1 MRLWL
6 GVQVVLLLTLF
17 QSYQRLW
24 HILVDLKYGIR
35 DNTSG
40 SLVFRSSKGYEASG
54 EPLPEH
60 ICKPKL
66 YDLPFKQNL

>member
-1 MRLWL
+1 VFRT
-6 GVQVVLLLTLF
+6 GGAAEQLLNV
-17 QSYQRLW
+17 YQDVR

-54 EPLPEH
+54 EPLPEF
-60 ICKPKL
+60 IYKPKL